1 MARNKYDIDEKLEG
15 DFNINY
21 LKRISKYVKPYR
33 GKMILTLFLMI
44 LTTSASLLGPYL
56 IKDALDN
63 RIPNN
68 DIKGLVVLSLIYV
81 ATLIVIAVCSR
92 YRIEF
97 INDVGQ
103 SIMRDIRL
111 DLFTHLQELP
121 FSYYDSRP
129 HGKIYV
135 RVINYVNNIGNLLSN
150 GLIQVI
156 IDVLSLVFIV
166 VIMFTIDVRLSF
178 ISLMGIPLLL
188 LVVFL
193 IKGRQRRAWQDVS
206 AKQSNLNA
214 YIHEGISGIK
224 VTQAYVRED
233 MNLDILKNLGEKY
246 RAAWMRAVGTSFI
259 LGPVVENISVLVT
272 CLIYIAGISWV
283 AGGVSLGV
291 IVAFTNYVSR
301 FWGPINNLSNF
312 YNQIVTAM
320 AYLERVFETM
330 DEKPTVADKPGAYEM
345 PPIKGKVEFRNVC
358 FRYEKDG
365 PLILNNVSFTANPGE
380 SIALVG
386 PTGAGKT
393 TIVNLISRFYNIE
406 SGEILIDGIN
416 IEDVTLKSLRKQMG
430 IMLQDTFI
438 FSGNI
443 IDNIKYGKLDAT
455 DEEVIEAAKAV
466 MAHDFIM
473 EMEGGYYAEVSER
486 GSTLSAG
493 QRQLISFARTLL
505 ANPKIL
511 ILDEATS
518 SIDTKTEIA
527 VQKGLERLLQGR
539 TSFIIA
545 HRLSTIKN
553 ATRIMYIDNG
563 RIIEQGSHD
572 ELMAKK
578 GAYWKLYTEQYRYLE
593 PDEDNGEKISGEEQ
607 LLSRR
612 G

>member
-103 SIMRDIRL
+103 SIIRDIRL

-473 EMEGGYYAEVSER
+473 DMEGGYYAEVSER

>member
-103 SIMRDIRL
+103 SIIRDIRL